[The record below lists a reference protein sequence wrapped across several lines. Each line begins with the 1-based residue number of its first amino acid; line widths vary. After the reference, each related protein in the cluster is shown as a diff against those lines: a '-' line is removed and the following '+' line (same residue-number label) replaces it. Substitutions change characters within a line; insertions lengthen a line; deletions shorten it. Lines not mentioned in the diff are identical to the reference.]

1 MSCGTGSRT
10 KERSIVEQAVNGG
23 KACEGNSI
31 ENGVC
36 NLKVC
41 VGMYMLPTLGSQIE
55 VPVRLFP
62 AKFVS

>member
-31 ENGVC
+31 ETGVC
-36 NLKVC
+36 NLEDC
-41 VGMYMLPTLGSQIE
+41 VGMYMLPRFKVVTD
-55 VPVRLFP
+55 
-62 AKFVS
+62 KFWGVSIQG